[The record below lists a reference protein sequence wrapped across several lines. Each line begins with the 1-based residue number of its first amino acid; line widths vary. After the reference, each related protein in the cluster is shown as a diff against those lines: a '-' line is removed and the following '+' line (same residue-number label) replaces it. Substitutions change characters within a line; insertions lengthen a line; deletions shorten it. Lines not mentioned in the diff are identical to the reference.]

1 MNIGIDIDDTI
12 TQTFE
17 YSYPL
22 SKEYTKK
29 YCNRESK
36 NIEDLASVNHY
47 YLKIINDWN
56 TEEELDFWDKNY
68 KKIIQNVKI
77 KADAKRVIDK
87 LRENGAKIYLITA
100 RMKTENFDAYEETR
114 KWLKLNEVEYD
125 ELIIDAVNK
134 NQIAKNKNIDIFIDD
149 SFENCIS
156 VANEGIK
163 TFIIETEINKGL
175 ENENINRVY
184 SWNEIYEKLK
194 V

>member
-29 YCNRESK
+29 YCNRDSQ

-47 YLKIINDWN
+47 YLKKLNNWN
-56 TEEELDFWDKNY
+56 AEEELDFWDKNY

-77 KADAKRVIDK
+77 KDGAKRVIDK
-87 LRENGAKIYLITA
+87 LRKNGAKIYLITA
-100 RMKTENFDAYEETR
+100 RMKANNFDAYEETR
-114 KWLKLNEVEYD
+114 KWLKQNEVEYD